1 MFVSHDDHIL
11 LVTVEPIV
19 ELSVVVVELD
29 KGVDDKP
36 VCVELGG
43 TFVPVL
49 EAALVRPGVLGE
61 VPVDVLLE
69 ILVVDVDAG
78 CEPDVKPVEGVDFP
92 LIDVDEAST
101 VEVEPEF
108 NEKVFVPLVGV
119 DEAFRVEEE
128 GPELH
133 ETVFV
138 PLTDEPLVV
147 DNGVADPD
155 PELVLDTP
163 LDELPV
169 IGHPTLVIVMFPG
182 VPDAQLEA
190 IVVVFE
196 LENVTEVHVSR
207 LVDDV
212 SPLPLIE
219 LELRFM
225 DIVVTM
231 GDPLA
236 SVFVT
241 VVRLTGTEGMPL
253 PLPLPVADADAEFV
267 VVFSPGPRLPVVVED
282 TAVVPELALPVEL
295 VAVDALIPP
304 EVIDRVSLLVGIV
317 AVELDELPPALLEA
331 IVKVDSVEP
340 VALPAGP
347 VAVEA
352 LTLPR
357 VVDKVPVLVG
367 IDIVELGGLP
377 LALLE
382 IPAELDDADTVELP
396 AGLLLVEAL
405 APPDVV
411 MLLVGMDTVGLD
423 ELPPELFEVPA
434 ELAVVEV
441 LAPPEVTGK
450 LPLLVGIV
458 AVGLSELPPE
468 LLEAVVDAVALP
480 EEIVNV
486 SEMINVVVLEVSQLE
501 VSESVFILDEPAEEE
516 TVDPPEVHV
525 LDPDEPDELVAVAF
539 PLVAEEEIETVGSV
553 VADSVHEGIT
563 DELEAFLE
571 TVADVVKETVEVVCQ
586 TGTVVLPE
594 TVVTRVESLV
604 HVLVPVQSGSGA
616 TVDDGQ
622 STGHRQAS
630 M

>member
-1 MFVSHDDHIL
+1 MFVSHDDHML
-11 LVTVEPIV
+11 LVAVEPIV
-19 ELSVVVVELD
+19 ELSVVVVELE
-29 KGVDDKP
+29 KG
-36 VCVELGG
+36 VELGG
-43 TFVPVL
+43 MFVPVL
-49 EAALVRPGVLGE
+49 EAALVRPGVPGG

-78 CEPDVKPVEGVDFP
+78 CEPDVKPVEGVDVPVAELDCP
-92 LIDVDEAST
+92 LIDVDGAST

-108 NEKVFVPLVGV
+108 DEKVFVPLVGV

-128 GPELH
+128 RPELR

-147 DNGVADPD
+147 DNDVADPD

-182 VPDAQLEA
+182 VPDAQLEVI
-190 IVVVFE
+190 IVVLE

-207 LVDDV
+207 LVDDL

-219 LELRFM
+219 LELRVM
-225 DIVVTM
+225 GIVVIM

-253 PLPLPVADADAEFV
+253 PLPLLVADAEFV
-267 VVFSPGPRLPVVVED
+267 VVFPPGPRLPVVAED
-282 TAVVPELALPVEL
+282 TAVAPEPALPVEL
-295 VAVDALIPP
+295 VAVDALVLP
-304 EVIDRVSLLVGIV
+304 EVVDKVSLLVGMV
-317 AVELDELPPALLEA
+317 AVELDELPPTLLEA

-352 LTLPR
+352 LTLPG

-367 IDIVELGGLP
+367 IAIVELGGLP

-382 IPAELDDADTVELP
+382 TPAELDDADTVELP

-411 MLLVGMDTVGLD
+411 TLLVGMDTVGLG

-434 ELAVVEV
+434 ELVVVEV
-441 LAPPEVTGK
+441 LAPPEVTDK

-458 AVGLSELPPE
+458 AVELGELPPE
-468 LLEAVVDAVALP
+468 LLEAVADVVALP
-480 EEIVNV
+480 EETVNV
-486 SEMINVVVLEVSQLE
+486 SEMINVVVLVVLEVSQLE
-501 VSESVFILDEPAEEE
+501 VSESVFILDVPAEEE

-525 LDPDEPDELVAVAF
+525 LDLDEPVELVAVAF

-553 VADSVHEGIT
+553 VADSVHEDIS
-563 DELEAFLE
+563 DEPEAFPE
-571 TVADVVKETVEVVCQ
+571 TVADVVK
-586 TGTVVLPE
+586 E

-604 HVLVPVQSGSGA
+604 HVLVLVQSGSGA